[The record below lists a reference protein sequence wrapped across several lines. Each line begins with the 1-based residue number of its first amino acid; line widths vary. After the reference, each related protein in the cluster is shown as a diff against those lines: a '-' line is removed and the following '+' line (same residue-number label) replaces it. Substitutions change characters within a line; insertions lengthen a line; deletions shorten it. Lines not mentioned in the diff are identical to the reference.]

1 MLPYLLLI
9 FVPLLFALVAPARA
23 IKPDARSGT
32 LSVGVDRKIQSN
44 SFLIPAFFVGFFLL
58 LVLRDETI
66 GCDVVSYH
74 DHFDEYMTKELSEVF
89 RARDPLYWLL
99 NWVVGQFTDDFRWML
114 VVVAAIILVPI
125 AKAYDEDREHGF
137 LKLLLFVNL
146 PTFVMVFSGLRQSIA
161 MAMGLWAYQYVRK
174 RKLIKFLIVAVLAW
188 GFHHTAFIMFI
199 FYPLYSMALRKK
211 HMFLVVPSI
220 LLVFIFNQPIFMW
233 ATELLNTIFGEDYSA
248 TIKTTG
254 AYTMLIL
261 FVMLA
266 VFSYVIPDEKKMDK
280 DALGLRNFMLMAV
293 FLQCFAPVHSLAMR
307 MNYYLILFI
316 PMLIPKVLKCAK
328 SNMAEIAQAAKI
340 VMTVFFLFYYV
351 VDTYVSC
358 TTGVS
363 SLNTH
368 PYIAFWQQIPGE

>member
-1 MLPYLLLI
+1 
-9 FVPLLFALVAPARA
+9 
-23 IKPDARSGT
+23 
-32 LSVGVDRKIQSN
+32 
-44 SFLIPAFFVGFFLL
+44 
-58 LVLRDETI
+58 
-66 GCDVVSYH
+66 
-74 DHFDEYMTKELSEVF
+74 
-89 RARDPLYWLL
+89 
-99 NWVVGQFTDDFRWML
+99 
-114 VVVAAIILVPI
+114 
-125 AKAYDEDREHGF
+125 
-137 LKLLLFVNL
+137 
-146 PTFVMVFSGLRQSIA
+146 
-161 MAMGLWAYQYVRK
+161 
-174 RKLIKFLIVAVLAW
+174 
-188 GFHHTAFIMFI
+188 
-199 FYPLYSMALRKK
+199 
-211 HMFLVVPSI
+211 MFLVVPSI